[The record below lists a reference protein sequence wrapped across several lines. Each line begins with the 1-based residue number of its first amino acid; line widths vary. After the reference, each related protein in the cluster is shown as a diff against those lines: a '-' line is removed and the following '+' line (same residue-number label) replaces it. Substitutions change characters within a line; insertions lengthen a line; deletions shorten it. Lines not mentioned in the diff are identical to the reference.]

1 MFSMRDGAV
10 VDQDA
15 DGERQAAERHHVD
28 GLAEPGQRGEREQ
41 DGERDLDE
49 DDDRRAPAAEEDED
63 HQPDQRGGERGLADD
78 AEHRGFDEDRLVA
91 DGAAG

>member
-1 MFSMRDGAV
+1 MFSMVTVPSSTRMPTASARPPSV
-10 VDQDA
+10 ITLI
-15 DGERQAAERHHVD
+15 

-49 DDDRRAPAAEEDED
+49 DDDRRAPAAEEQED
-63 HQPDQRGGERGLADD
+63 HQADQRGGERGLADD